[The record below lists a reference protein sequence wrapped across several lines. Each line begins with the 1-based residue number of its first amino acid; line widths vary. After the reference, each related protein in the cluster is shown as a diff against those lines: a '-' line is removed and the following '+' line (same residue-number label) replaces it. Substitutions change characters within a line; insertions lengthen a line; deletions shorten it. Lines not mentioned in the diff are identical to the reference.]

1 MVILTINRAWPE
13 EARKLTDIS
22 FASRRYWSY
31 PEEYY
36 VVWKDELTISPEYI
50 EKNEVFAAR
59 TEEGL
64 AGYCSVAYVE
74 QDFHA
79 GRVFV
84 HKGFWLE
91 HIFILPEYL
100 HKGIGSRLV
109 GFSKSWCRQN
119 RAELLSIFSD
129 PNSACFY
136 DKLGA
141 LCLGEYPSS
150 IEGKNVL
157 LYELAI

>member
-1 MVILTINRAWPE
+1 MILTINRARPC
-13 EARKLTDIS
+13 EARELTDIS
-22 FASRRYWSY
+22 FASKRYWNY
-31 PEEYY
+31 PEAYY
-36 VVWKDELTISPEYI
+36 IVWKDELTITPEYI
-50 EKNEVFAAR
+50 EKNKVFTAR
-59 TEEGL
+59 SEEGL
-64 AGYCSVAYVE
+64 IGYCSVAQVE

-84 HKGFWLE
+84 HKGWWLE
-91 HIFILPEYL
+91 HIFILPEHL

-109 GFSKSWCRQN
+109 GFVKGWCRQN
-119 RAELLSIFSD
+119 EVEMLSIFSD
-129 PNSACFY
+129 PNASGFY

-150 IEGKNVL
+150 IDGRNVL